1 MASQRQSETR
11 QKVMTAGKQ
20 WPSKKGDG
28 GRLMYL
34 GEIPPTRETIR
45 AVLEHVDG
53 KGWSEEGYRA
63 FKGLDLGVINGK
75 SREIGFD

>member
-1 MASQRQSETR
+1 MNSRGETLGGFTKAER
-11 QKVMTAGKQ
+11 NSAEGY
-20 WPSKKGDG
+20 D

-34 GEIPPTRETIR
+34 GEIPPTRETTR

-75 SREIGFD
+75 SRAIGFD